1 MNYLYLNQSFLNGNY
16 TDHVLIY
23 VLWSLWMQ
31 FKTVSKESMTN
42 CTRST
47 MNWHNYPK
55 DFLWI
60 ESNSELRARL
70 IGSIIIGDRG
80 SACWAISVINSALD
94 SVQSEGIHH
103 WTCHVLFNFYF
114 ITVPSRIPPFVCPY
128 ASGHFH
134 LSRKKTLGKKRQ
146 LRRSLAT
153 AACGIERWG
162 RAWGKRWG
170 REWVLLVLKILSARK
185 YRLK

>member
-1 MNYLYLNQSFLNGNY
+1 
-16 TDHVLIY
+16 
-23 VLWSLWMQ
+23 
-31 FKTVSKESMTN
+31 MTN
-42 CTRST
+42 WARST

-94 SVQSEGIHH
+94 SLQSEGIHH

-114 ITVPSRIPPFVCPY
+114 ITAPSRIPPFVCPY

-134 LSRKKTLGKKRQ
+134 LSRKKTLEKKRQ

-153 AACGIERWG
+153 AASEIESWG
-162 RAWGKRWG
+162 RAGGEVRQGVGVVGFENPISTQISSEIAKQSVCWCAYAT
-170 REWVLLVLKILSARK
+170 ILYYLIHIRV
-185 YRLK
+185 

>member
-1 MNYLYLNQSFLNGNY
+1 
-16 TDHVLIY
+16 
-23 VLWSLWMQ
+23 
-31 FKTVSKESMTN
+31 MTN

-70 IGSIIIGDRG
+70 IGSIIIGDRD

-94 SVQSEGIHH
+94 SLQSEGIHH
-103 WTCHVLFNFYF
+103 WTCHVRFNFYF
-114 ITVPSRIPPFVCPY
+114 ITAPSRIPPFVCPY
-128 ASGHFH
+128 PSGHFH

-153 AACGIERWG
+153 AASGIERWW
-162 RAWGKRWG
+162 RAGGEVRQGVGVVGFENPISTQISSEIAKQSVCWCAYAT
-170 REWVLLVLKILSARK
+170 ILYYLIHIRV
-185 YRLK
+185 